1 MRLLNKLTMY
11 YLLISVVVFGLG
23 GIVAYNLISEEISSE
38 TDYYLDTILD
48 RIDRRLDSWVESD
61 HDITRMNSDR
71 VHIRELTSGVQT
83 EPVFSDTLAMH
94 PYLNTM
100 ETMRKLSATRE
111 VGGRVFKVEINDVI
125 VEKDD
130 IYESVVKIITR
141 LFALLALFLVI
152 GGAIIS
158 RYLMK
163 PFYRTLNRMD
173 AFEVQG
179 NAPMVLPGSNIKEFR
194 QLNQF
199 LARMTGRAQ
208 KEYQSLKKFSENASH
223 ELQTPLA
230 IANGKLDLLLQD
242 GPLSEAQYKN
252 VSSAQQAL
260 NRISK
265 LGKSLSI
272 LTKIDNKE
280 FDPSEE
286 IDASDM
292 VLQCVEDFRELFDLK
307 GLDLA
312 VDVAPDVHIK
322 LNRHLGAIMFNNL
335 FHNSIK
341 HNLEGGRVAVSLS
354 TQGFKIENTGHEPT
368 RPRSEMFQRFA
379 KDNGHPDSSGLGLA
393 IVKEICEYHKLDL
406 DYSFEGS
413 HTVSIDF

>member
-1 MRLLNKLTMY
+1 MRLLSKTTMY

-38 TDYYLDTILD
+38 TDYYLETILD
-48 RIDRRLDSWVESD
+48 RIDRRLASWVESD
-61 HDITRMNSDR
+61 HDVTRINSDR
-71 VHIRELTSGVQT
+71 IHISELTTGLQT
-83 EPVFSDTLAMH
+83 DPVFSDTLAMH

-100 ETMRKLSATRE
+100 ETMRKLSAVRE
-111 VGGRVFKVEINDVI
+111 VGDRVFQVEINDVI

-141 LFALLALFLVI
+141 LFALLALFLVV

-158 RYLMK
+158 RYLLK
-163 PFYRTLNRMD
+163 PFYNTLNRMD
-173 AFEVQG
+173 DFEVQG
-179 NAPMVLPGSNIKEFR
+179 NKPMSFSNTNIKEFR

-230 IANGKLDLLLQD
+230 IANGKLDLLLHG
-242 GPLSEAQYKN
+242 GPLSEDQYKN
-252 VSSAQQAL
+252 VNSAQQAL

-272 LTKIDNKE
+272 LTKIENHE
-280 FDPSEE
+280 FDPTQKINVSE
-286 IDASDM
+286 M
-292 VLQCVEDFRELFDLK
+292 VSQCVEDFRELFDLK
-307 GLDLA
+307 NLNLA
-312 VDVAPDVHIK
+312 VDISPGIHIE
-322 LNRHLGAIMFNNL
+322 LNKHLGAIMFNNL

-354 TQGFKIENTGHEPT
+354 TEGFRIENSGHEPT
-368 RPRSEMFQRFA
+368 RPREEMFQRFA

-393 IVKEICEYHKLDL
+393 IVKEICDYHELGL
-406 DYSFEGS
+406 DYAFNGS
-413 HTVSIDF
+413 HAVSIDF